1 MSVSGISAAK
11 AAEHF
16 PQRLLG
22 EVGNPEV
29 TPRVGLQKYFPGH
42 CSRVKT

>member
-1 MSVSGISAAK
+1 MYSKQMSVNGISAAK
-11 AAEHF
+11 AAERS

-29 TPRVGLQKYFPGH
+29 SP
-42 CSRVKT
+42 